1 MDDTEQMKKNNIT
14 PQLSNSSLVYLNI
27 ERKNKH
33 IDINVKKLRR
43 QDKVKSITE
52 SRMEFVFLITRHKA

>member
-1 MDDTEQMKKNNIT
+1 MDGTEQMKKNNIT

-33 IDINVKKLRR
+33 ININVKKLRR
-43 QDKVKSITE
+43 KDKVKSITE

>member
-1 MDDTEQMKKNNIT
+1 MDGTEQMKKNNIT

-33 IDINVKKLRR
+33 INIIVKKLRR

-52 SRMEFVFLITRHKA
+52 SRMEFVFLIARHKA